1 MNIGTMQKGDRVFTN
16 HTEETVKELFE
27 LAGFELLECDTSQD
41 SRPDRADE
49 KWINVIVK
57 KIVDC

>member
-1 MNIGTMQKGDRVFTN
+1 MRVTN

-57 KIVDC
+57 KSVD